1 LAEIHPEFK
10 SLVLETWKK
19 YGLKEEEG
27 WKLPRLCMTDGFF
40 LAKLLGYSEFTD
52 CHREIFGFFVR
63 KNPDALDFKAFAE
76 PYEGSHD
83 DQLMLCRGGFKSTA
97 DIVDTIQWIIT
108 FPDIRINI
116 MTGTTSLA
124 EEFVELIKGHFQT
137 NNDRSPQIGP
147 DGKPRLFQILF
158 PEHCEPNMGKEPEW
172 VTPARRRAVAG
183 PTVRATSIDKNTTG
197 THCDVLKV
205 DDGTTAE
212 NTNTPTRI
220 ASVNKAITQARR
232 LVEPYGFKLRIG
244 TPYDP
249 KDNLASTVADE
260 ERRKKNKQQALV
272 KILLRP
278 AYTLAEGYEHLMP
291 SDITDEMVAEG
302 ICKLWFPQR
311 ITLKFL
317 HQEYADSLK
326 SDPRTFF
333 SQYLLDLSKAHI
345 VKFKREKMI
354 AASLP
359 WQSIPRDG
367 SIFQA
372 WDIAYGL
379 SESADF
385 TVGVT
390 GLIARGQVY
399 VIDVCR
405 GQFDEDTLPSVIAGA
420 AYKWKPSRI
429 AVEDSV
435 GTRWLKKPIKQ
446 AMEELAYYQ
455 NIEFISLGQG
465 SKDNSKTSRA
475 KPVVHLLGKNR
486 LYFSL
491 EIPDLTYLYDEL
503 EAFPPAKGG
512 HDDIVD
518 AISLLVNTFMPAHE
532 MEDAYQSGPLSAP
545 LPPEA
550 DGRYR
555 QIYGIDRPRVVEVAN
570 SPRIITDSALD
581 ELLNP

>member
-1 LAEIHPEFK
+1 VAEIHPDFK
-10 SLVLETWKK
+10 PLVLKTWEQ

-27 WKLPRLCMTDGFF
+27 WKLRRLCMIDGFF
-40 LAKLLGYSEFTD
+40 LAKLFGYAEFD
-52 CHREIFGFFVR
+52 ECHREVFDFFV
-63 KNPDALDFKAFAE
+63 KKDPDAPDFKTFAE
-76 PYEGSHD
+76 NYTGSHD
-83 DQLMLCRGGFKSTA
+83 DLLMLCRGGFKSTA
-97 DIVDTIQWIIT
+97 DIVDTAQWIIT

-124 EEFVELIKGHFQT
+124 EEFVGLIKGHFQT
-137 NNDRSPQIGP
+137 NRDRSPQLGP

-158 PEHCEPNMGKEPEW
+158 PEHCGPDMGKEPEW
-172 VTPARRRAVAG
+172 TTPARRRAVAG
-183 PTVRATSIDKNTTG
+183 PTVEATSIDKNTTG

-212 NTNTPTRI
+212 NTNTSTRI

-249 KDNLASTVADE
+249 KDNLAATVADE
-260 ERRKKNKQQALV
+260 EKRAKNKKPSLV
-272 KILLRP
+272 KVFLRP
-278 AYTLAEGYEHLMP
+278 AYKLAEGHEHLMP
-291 SDITDEMVAEG
+291 DEITEEMVQQG
-302 ICKLWFPQR
+302 TCKLWFPQR
-311 ITLKFL
+311 ISLKFL
-317 HQEYADSLK
+317 QNEYEDSLK

-345 VKFKREKMI
+345 VKFHRTKMV

-367 SIFQA
+367 EIVHS

-390 GLIARGQVY
+390 GMIVRGQVF
-399 VIDVCR
+399 ILDLCR
-405 GQFDEDTLPSVIAGA
+405 GQFSEDNLPAAIAGA
-420 AYKWKPSRI
+420 AHKWKPIRI
-429 AVEDSV
+429 AIEDSV
-435 GTRWLKKPIKQ
+435 GTRWLKRPIKQ
-446 AMEELAYYQ
+446 AMEELAFYR

-465 SKDNSKTSRA
+465 SKDTTKTSRA
-475 KPVVHLLGKNR
+475 KPAVHLLGKGR
-486 LYFSL
+486 LFFSL
-491 EIPDLTYLYDEL
+491 EIPDITYLYDEL
-503 EAFPPAKGG
+503 EAFPVGNKG

-532 MEDAYQSGPLSAP
+532 MDGLADSAPLSAP
-545 LPPEA
+545 LPSAKETWW
-550 DGRYR
+550 
-555 QIYGIDRPRVVEVAN
+555 DRHLRGLDKPVVEVN
-570 SPRIITDSALD
+570 TGPQVFSDPGVD
-581 ELLNP
+581 ELLV

>member
-1 LAEIHPEFK
+1 MPEIHPDFK
-10 SLVLETWKK
+10 SRILQTWKEHK
-19 YGLKEEEG
+19 ISEEDG
-27 WKLPRLCMTDGFF
+27 WHYRRLAMTDGFY
-40 LAKLLGYSEFTD
+40 LAHLLEYSEFTD
-52 CHREIFGFFVR
+52 CHREVFDFFV
-63 KNPDALDFKAFAE
+63 KKDPDAPDFKTFAE
-76 PYEGSHD
+76 NYSGSHD
-83 DQLMLCRGGFKSTA
+83 DLLMLCRGGFKSTA
-97 DIVDTIQWIIT
+97 DIVDTVQWIIT
-108 FPDIRINI
+108 FPDIRVNI

-124 EEFVELIKGHFQT
+124 TEFVELIKGHFQT
-137 NNDRSPQIGP
+137 DKDGNPQIGP

-158 PEHCEPNMGKEPEW
+158 PEHCEKDLGKEPSW
-172 VTPARRRAVAG
+172 TTPARRRAVAG
-183 PTVRATSIDKNTTG
+183 PTVVATSIDKNTTG

-249 KDNLASTVADE
+249 KDNLAATVADE
-260 ERRKKNKQQALV
+260 EKRRQNKQPSLV
-272 KILLRP
+272 KVLLRP
-278 AYTLAEGYEHLMP
+278 AYTMAEGYEHLMP
-291 SDITDEMVAEG
+291 SDITEEMVSSG

-311 ITLKFL
+311 ISLIFL
-317 HQEYADSLK
+317 QNEYADSLK

-345 VKFKREKMI
+345 VKFSRDKMI

-379 SESADF
+379 TESADF

-390 GLIARGQVY
+390 GMIVRGQVF
-399 VIDVCR
+399 ILDICR
-405 GQFDEDTLPSVIAGA
+405 GQFDDEGLPSVIAGA

-429 AVEDSV
+429 AIEDSV
-435 GTRWLKKPIKQ
+435 GTRWLKRPIKQ
-446 AMEELAYYQ
+446 AMEELAFYQ
-455 NIEFISLGQG
+455 NIEFIGLGQG
-465 SKDNSKTSRA
+465 KKDNSKISRA
-475 KPVVHLLGKNR
+475 KPVVHLLGKGR
-486 LYFSL
+486 LFFSL
-491 EIPDLTYLYDEL
+491 EIPDITYLYDEL
-503 EAFPPAKGG
+503 EAFPPGSKG

-532 MEDAYQSGPLSAP
+532 MEEAYHSSPLSVTP
-545 LPPEA
+545 SPKETSW
-550 DGRYR
+550 DRR
-555 QIYGIDRPRVVEVAN
+555 IYGIDRPRVVEADN
-570 SPRIITDSALD
+570 SPRIFADPAID
-581 ELLNP
+581 ELWN